1 MVASVAEQRLR
12 PVTRRTLVL
21 IALCAFV
28 SRALVPQ
35 GFMPTVGA
43 DGRLSLGFC
52 PSYGAPP
59 AASLNHDGLARAHHA
74 HGNGGDDGAG
84 DRHGSCVFAAS
95 ANAAPSAA
103 YALTSSVVL
112 TARLLPYVASQ
123 LVAPLGS
130 VPRAQ
135 SPRAPPALT

>member
-1 MVASVAEQRLR
+1 MVESVAEQRLR

-21 IALCAFV
+21 IALCAFI

-35 GFMPTVGA
+35 GFMPTVAA

-52 PSYGAPP
+52 PSYGASP
-59 AASLNHDGLARAHHA
+59 AASLSHGGLAHAHHA
-74 HGNGGDDGAG
+74 HGNRGDDGAS
-84 DRHGSCVFAAS
+84 DRHGTCVFAAS

-112 TARLLPYVASQ
+112 SARLLPYVASQ
-123 LVAPLGS
+123 LIVPLGS

-135 SPRAPPALT
+135 SPRGPPALS